1 MDSKKKGLYCL
12 LWRGFFMGKIR
23 KTYTKEIKLK
33 AINLYENEDMGIR
46 SISKELEIGYTIVQ
60 RWIAHYKREGIQG
73 LDEKRGKSR
82 NPLKARDK
90 KDHESDTKKIS
101 RLEAE
106 NAYLKKLLAAKRGRI
121 SEKKNR

>member
-1 MDSKKKGLYCL
+1 
-12 LWRGFFMGKIR
+12 MGKIR

-73 LDEKRGKSR
+73 LDEKRGTSR
-82 NPLKARDK
+82 NPL
-90 KDHESDTKKIS
+90 SDTKKIS

-121 SEKKNR
+121 SEEKNR

>member
-1 MDSKKKGLYCL
+1 MYIYIMSVIGIEKGSLNCYYPLIVDSKKKGLYCL

-73 LDEKRGKSR
+73 LDEKRGTSR

-90 KDHESDTKKIS
+90 KDHESDTKK
-101 RLEAE
+101 
-106 NAYLKKLLAAKRGRI
+106 
-121 SEKKNR
+121 

>member
-1 MDSKKKGLYCL
+1 
-12 LWRGFFMGKIR
+12 MGKIR

-73 LDEKRGKSR
+73 LDEKRGTSR